1 MESQGEM
8 PIGSILTTMLD
19 SNPNLRDNYRKY
31 RIKSMWKEISG
42 EYVAN
47 STEDISFSGRVMI
60 VKVKSSIIRNEI
72 MLIRRQLIYRINQ
85 AVGGNCIDEL
95 IVR

>member
-1 MESQGEM
+1 MKRQGEM
-8 PIGSILTTMLD
+8 PVGSILTAMLD
-19 SNPNLRDNYRKY
+19 SNPNLQNNYRKY

-47 STEDISFSGRVMI
+47 STEDISFSGRTMTI
-60 VKVKSSIIRNEI
+60 KVKSSIIRSEI
-72 MLIRRQLIYRINQ
+72 MLIRHQLINRINQ
-85 AVGGNCIDEL
+85 MVGGDCIDEL

>member
-1 MESQGEM
+1 MKRQGEM
-8 PIGSILTTMLD
+8 PIGSILTAALS
-19 SNPNLRDNYRKY
+19 SNPNLQDNYRKY

-47 STEDISFSGRVMI
+47 STEEISFSGRTMI
-60 VKVKSSIIRNEI
+60 IKVKSSIIRSEI
-72 MLIRRQLIYRINQ
+72 MLIRHQLINRINQ
-85 AVGGNCIDEL
+85 MVGGNCIDEL